1 MRPRIIQKEMPN
13 QSANIINNYDF
24 FYKVEDLCRSY
35 HKGETLVNRLKH
47 IYIDYEKY
55 VQDKSLRYD
64 NKVEVSFPS
73 KKEFDNVGKII
84 LEIAK
89 DFEQGKVNE
98 SYNKFNKLWDIEE
111 IQPALNMKERGKDA
125 FSYYR
130 GRLKSSEPIK
140 YAKDLFHVPFEKR
153 HLVSTARFSMP
164 GYPCL
169 YLTRRIYTIW
179 KELPNCRL
187 EDLCVS
193 RLRYQY
199 RKDENNP
206 LCLLDLRLRCQFYYN
221 LKDEDLQ
228 TALKAYLLIMPL
240 IIACSLRVQHQE
252 APYKQEYVIPQ
263 IVMHSVIE
271 RMCTE
276 KKCYG
281 IIYSSTNDDHSF
293 WHEAITPPNIDC
305 IVIPV
310 QTLSNKGYCSE
321 LTKKFWIT
329 EPMLFDT
336 QWYTIQMNG
345 KNAYQKSIFWQFEEA
360 LKNKNLEQI

>member
-1 MRPRIIQKEMPN
+1 MAN
-13 QSANIINNYDF
+13 QYANIINNYDF
-24 FYKVEDLCRSY
+24 FYKVEELCRSY
-35 HKGETLVNRLKH
+35 KKGETLVSRLTH
-47 IYIDYEKY
+47 IYKDYQKY
-55 VQDKSLRYD
+55 VQDKSLQYD

-73 KKEFDNVGKII
+73 EEDFNKVGNII
-84 LEIAK
+84 LKIAL

-98 SYNKFNKLWDIEE
+98 SYNTFNKIWEIEE
-111 IQPALNMKERGKDA
+111 IQPALIMKERGKDA

-130 GRLKSSEPIK
+130 GRLSSEPIK
-140 YAKDLFHVPFEKR
+140 YAKNLFHVPFEKR

-187 EDLCVS
+187 EDLYVS
-193 RLRYQY
+193 RLKYQY
-199 RKDENNP
+199 KTKEDNP
-206 LCLLDLRLRCQFYYN
+206 LYLLDLRLRCQFYYK
-221 LKDEDLQ
+221 LTDEELQ
-228 TALKAYLLIMPL
+228 TALNAYLLIMPL
-240 IIACSLRVQHQE
+240 IIACSLRVQHQK

-271 RMCTE
+271 RMCTQ
-276 KKCYG
+276 KRCYG
-281 IIYSSTNDDHSF
+281 IIYSSTNDNHNF
-293 WHEAITPPNIDC
+293 WQEAITPPNIDC

-310 QTLSNKGYCSE
+310 QTLKKKGYCSE

-329 EPMLFDT
+329 EPVLFDT
-336 QWYTIQMNG
+336 QWYTIQVNG